1 MLKAKSAR
9 KVQDNSL
16 SSRKPDSPR
25 RPVSASDREGEREKK
40 KKKRRRRRS
49 KEARERWRRRGRVVH
64 THEWAKA
71 HSYFRRGSL
80 CIVRKMEMEPAI
92 ICV

>member
-40 KKKRRRRRS
+40 KKEE
-49 KEARERWRRRGRVVH
+49 EARKQGKDGEDGEGWYIRMNGRKLILISGAVHCALFVKWKWSRR
-64 THEWAKA
+64 
-71 HSYFRRGSL
+71 
-80 CIVRKMEMEPAI
+80 
-92 ICV
+92 

>member
-40 KKKRRRRRS
+40 KKRRRS

>member
-40 KKKRRRRRS
+40 KKKKKKKKQGS
-49 KEARERWRRRGRVVH
+49 KG
-64 THEWAKA
+64 
-71 HSYFRRGSL
+71 
-80 CIVRKMEMEPAI
+80 KMEKTGKGGTYA
-92 ICV
+92 